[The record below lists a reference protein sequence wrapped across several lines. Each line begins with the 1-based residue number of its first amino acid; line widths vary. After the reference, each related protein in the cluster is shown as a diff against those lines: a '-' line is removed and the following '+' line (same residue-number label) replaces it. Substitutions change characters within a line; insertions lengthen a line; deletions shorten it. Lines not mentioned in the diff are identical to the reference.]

1 MEVTSSFQMPT
12 MAYFN
17 LDFNMMMM
25 MMMMMIDSLCI
36 SSCGKN
42 DED

>member
-1 MEVTSSFQMPT
+1 MEVTSSFQRPT

-17 LDFNMMMM
+17 LDFNMM